1 VNSPGKVYIVGA
13 GPGDPEL
20 ITVKGLRYLR
30 KSDVIVHD
38 RLIHPALVAEARPGA
53 EIIDAGKRPG
63 KSHHIQQWINL
74 QLVTKAALGQTVCR
88 LKGGDPFA
96 FGRGAEEAQVLK
108 TAGIPFEIVSGVT
121 SVTAA
126 PAAAGIPLTHR
137 DRAHGFMVIT
147 ACHAT
152 FPAQDWTV
160 AARFIQV
167 GGTLVV
173 LMGLSRVG
181 HIATALR
188 NLGCAGSTPAA
199 VIANGTL
206 PEQEVRCASLEE
218 IAVKAGNMKTPAI
231 IVIGSVVEANF
242 LKPTRAL
249 EGEHELESSYT

>member
-1 VNSPGKVYIVGA
+1 MNGPGIVYIVGA

-30 KSDVIVHD
+30 TSDVIVHD
-38 RLIHPALVAEARPGA
+38 RLIHPALLAESRPGA
-53 EIIDAGKRPG
+53 EIIDAGKQPG
-63 KSHHIQQWINL
+63 KSHHIQQWINT
-74 QLVTKAALGQTVCR
+74 QLVTKAALGWTVCR

-137 DRAHGFMVIT
+137 DLAHGFMVLT

-152 FPAQDWTV
+152 VPAPDWTV
-160 AARFIQV
+160 AARFVQG

-173 LMGLSRVG
+173 LMGLARLG

-188 NLGCAGSTPAA
+188 KLGCAGSTPAA

-206 PEQEVRCASLEE
+206 PEQEVRCATLQG
-218 IAVKAGNMKTPAI
+218 IAVEAWNMKTPAI

-242 LKPTRAL
+242 LKPTRAS
-249 EGEHELESSYT
+249 EGVNELEPSIR